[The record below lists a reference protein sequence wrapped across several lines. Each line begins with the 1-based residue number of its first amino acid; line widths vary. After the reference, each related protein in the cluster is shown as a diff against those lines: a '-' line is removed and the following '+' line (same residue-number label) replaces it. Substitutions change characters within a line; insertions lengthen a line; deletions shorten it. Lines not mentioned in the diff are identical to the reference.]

1 MASYYLR
8 MSISYTPGGPT
19 IWGIGP
25 VPVVRGKQI
34 PVKESIEEIV
44 NQWLQSFN
52 RIAGEDMN
60 VVSVKLDHGVFMK
73 EKRKVLLV
81 GEFQKELILD
91 LVWSSLEEHY
101 LNEMIKKPKTTK
113 KSPAAPIAKKDFGRL

>member
-19 IWGIGP
+19 VWGIGP

-34 PVKESIEEIV
+34 PVKENIEEIV

-52 RIAGEDMN
+52 RIAEDIN
-60 VVSVKLDHGVFMK
+60 ILSVKLDHGGFAK
-73 EKRKVLLV
+73 EKRKVLLE

-113 KSPAAPIAKKDFGRL
+113 KSAATPIAKKDFGRL

>member
-25 VPVVRGKQI
+25 VPVVRGKQM
-34 PVKESIEEIV
+34 PVKENIEEIV
-44 NQWLQSFN
+44 NQWLLSFN
-52 RIAGEDMN
+52 RIAEDVN
-60 VVSVKLDHGVFMK
+60 ILSVKLDHGVFAK
-73 EKRKVLLV
+73 EKRKVLLE

-91 LVWSSLEEHY
+91 LVWSSIEERY
-101 LNEMIKKPKTTK
+101 LDEMTKKPKTAK
-113 KSPAAPIAKKDFGRL
+113 KSADTPIAKKDFGWL

>member
-8 MSISYTPGGPT
+8 MSISFTPGGPT
-19 IWGIGP
+19 VWGIGP

-34 PVKESIEEIV
+34 PVKEDIEEIV

-52 RIAGEDMN
+52 RIAEGVN
-60 VVSVKLDHGVFMK
+60 ILSVKLDHGVFAK
-73 EKRKVLLV
+73 EKRKVLLE

-91 LVWSSLEEHY
+91 LVWSSIEEHH

-113 KSPAAPIAKKDFGRL
+113 KSADTPIAKKDFGWL